1 MGTTKPQ
8 RLALVTVPNTY
19 LKKLRLSHDILRY
32 LWKYHDIDWYF
43 FQFSQTLRYFAE
55 RLWECHQWE
64 WECFTWPSKLP
75 HSTLNSL
82 TLNTQ
87 SYHTLKAARYSK
99 LPDRKTVLKIIINSV
114 LFINSQSNT
123 APLSSFV
130 LTEDPF
136 STVDTHRLYWS
147 PTDWIT
153 LRVTAIRNGSSVRT
167 NLDNGAVFDW
177 EFINRTLL
185 REKKQR
191 FRRKKTRQNFTSQI
205 FVCTCFCCADTCCV
219 SVVGGMCSV
228 CICVVCV
235 RGVYMLQGMCVYV

>member
-1 MGTTKPQ
+1 MEIPWYTEIFFSVLSNSQVFCWETVRVSPV
-8 RLALVTVPNTY
+8 RVRMFYLALKATTRNT
-19 LKKLRLSHDILRY
+19 
-32 LWKYHDIDWYF
+32 
-43 FQFSQTLRYFAE
+43 QFSHTQHSE
-55 RLWECHQWE
+55 
-64 WECFTWPSKLP
+64 LP
-75 HSTLNSL
+75 HS
-82 TLNTQ
+82 Q
-87 SYHTLKAARYSK
+87 SFQILKASRYSK

-205 FVCTCFCCADTCCV
+205 FVCTCFCCADMLCE
-219 SVVGGMCSV
+219 CSRRHV
-228 CICVVCV
+228 
-235 RGVYMLQGMCVYV
+235 